1 MKRIIMLASLVFIVS
16 TSCTNNMDGVLD
28 GSDVL
33 ALQNMKE
40 SFENASLVNQDLSE
54 YIEQGGKLTDE
65 ICFELDSVFHD
76 YDSIFE
82 ENHDNYSHSN
92 NGDDHQ
98 SGSWMMGMG
107 WTSGNMMSGSGHNG
121 NSFNTNSCT
130 SINLE
135 LMDSLMNA
143 HIDLHPGN

>member
-92 NGDDHQ
+92 SGDDHQ

-107 WTSGNMMSGSGHNG
+107 WTSG
-121 NSFNTNSCT
+121 
-130 SINLE
+130 
-135 LMDSLMNA
+135 
-143 HIDLHPGN
+143 